1 MADTNA
7 QMEELAKILERVNY
21 DMDMFGKLTK
31 ETADAK
37 FDADVKA
44 KTGLNNATKGM
55 TALGDG
61 LAAVAGSAFSAGKA
75 MADGKKGAAA
85 FNESVDGMAKAAAAA
100 GAVLTLM
107 IPGGPLIKL
116 FFAGVTAAIGAVAAY
131 TKASNTM
138 ADQLYKT
145 YSGLSK
151 AGGSASDGMSG
162 VLKASNQLGLS
173 MEEMDGFVGQIAA
186 NSKDLAL
193 FSGSVFEGRQKI
205 GDMGEALKGSRED
218 FLKMGMSMTDV
229 SDGMLGYLK
238 IQTRLGNSQNKTTA
252 ELAEGAKKYLV
263 EQDALSK
270 LTGQTRK
277 EMEDQRERA
286 LQGEQFAAKIR
297 QLQLEG
303 EAGKKAAEELLK
315 MNAIYEAAGPKMAA
329 AFQATVTGNLS
340 NADAQAANLASNGA
354 MMETTQKVIAGQM
367 SYTDAVTVTGKAM
380 GQTADTVGVVL
391 GQFGAYNESF
401 GPINEQLK
409 LAQLAQGDIT
419 TNMAKIKEDQKK
431 ILEGGVDPM
440 LAKQALLIKTQIDA
454 NEAFKIFISN
464 GIDPAQDAMI
474 ALANATVKAGNF
486 LGEMTGSKGLIQRT
500 VDMFNA
506 KDSKELAKV
515 GGNETFGELAGG
527 AGGGIAAGMI
537 AGGLVGSIVPVVGT
551 AIGAAIGGALGA
563 WGGSKIGGTIGK
575 YVDDTTKE
583 EADKSKGKPIEK
595 RAGGGPV
602 DAKTPYL
609 IGENGPELFIPSAGG
624 DVMSNANMKALGN
637 APSTMPMSM
646 PLPAPM
652 GKTPSEMPSTDMFKD
667 TKHLFD
673 EILSTANVASKSMTT
688 GYGKLDDSFDKI
700 LSTANVASKS
710 MAAGHGDLDNS
721 FDKILST
728 VNVSSE
734 SMASGY
740 GDLDNSFDKILSTLD
755 VVSKSMTTGYR
766 ELDNSFNEI
775 TKDSLKI
782 EKLSDSDTKRA
793 EKYSIAYKSYVDL
806 KTQLMDLETPDLKTQ
821 IDLLQQKALQSSTA
835 TAGATS
841 SQQDTPATTGSGL
854 KMPTT
859 NNMPSMGGGQG
870 VKGGV
875 ASQSDLTK
883 MGLKLKT
890 GDVQAEGS
898 KIDPKII
905 DLAQQV
911 QSNMPNFSYFSGF
924 NDKFHQEKSPS
935 SSHTTGRAMD
945 FALSKEPSK
954 EEGQEI
960 VKWLKG
966 MGASVA
972 IDEYNNPSSK
982 STAGHIHAQIAG
994 YADGGVASSPQIAM
1008 VAEKGPEA
1016 MIPLVNGAIPINLN
1030 LGPSPEDDRM
1040 SKIFEA
1046 GFGELSTQ
1054 FAKLTDIDLIKSTI
1068 ADFKNGQFG
1077 LKDAQ
1082 ELLKSNSTE
1091 AKTALDDG
1099 AQKYERML
1107 ADALEKQ
1114 SVQQAEMSS
1123 RMIDALA
1130 EMIRTQKDSNSIQE
1144 RILQTSM

>member
-7 QMEELAKILERVNY
+7 QMEELGRILEQVNAEMAAY
-21 DMDMFGKLTK
+21 GRITK
-31 ETADAK
+31 QTADDK
-37 FDADVKA
+37 FDAEVKA
-44 KTGLNNATKGM
+44 KTGISNATKAM
-55 TALGDG
+55 DKFGDAVG
-61 LAAVAGSAFSAGKA
+61 YVAGAAFSAGKA
-75 MADGKKGAAA
+75 MADGKKGASA
-85 FNESVDGMAKAAAAA
+85 FNESVDDMAKAAAAA

-107 IPGGPLIKL
+107 IPGGPLLKL
-116 FFAGVTAAIGAVAAY
+116 FFAGITAAVGAVAAY
-131 TKASNTM
+131 TKATNTM

-145 YSGLSK
+145 YSGISK
-151 AGGSASDGMSG
+151 SGGAASDGMSG

-173 MEEMDGFVGQIAA
+173 MEEMDGFVGQITA

-193 FSGSVFEGRQKI
+193 FSGSVFEGRQKL
-205 GDMGEALKGSRED
+205 GDMGDALRGSRQD

-238 IQTRLGNSQNKTTA
+238 IQTRLGQSQNKTTA
-252 ELAEGAKKYLV
+252 ELADGAKKYLV

-303 EAGKKAAEELLK
+303 NDKAAQELLK
-315 MNAIYEAAGPKMAA
+315 MNSIYEAAGPKMAA
-329 AFQATVTGNLS
+329 AFQASVTGNLS
-340 NADAQAANLASNGA
+340 NADAQEANLASNGA
-354 MMETTQKVIAGQM
+354 MLETTQKVIAGQM
-367 SYTDAVTVTGKAM
+367 SYTDAVTITGTAM
-380 GQTADTVGVVL
+380 GKTADTVGVVL

-419 TNMAKIKEDQKK
+419 ANMAKIKEDQKK
-431 ILEGGVDPM
+431 VLEGGADK
-440 LAKQALLIKTQIDA
+440 LLENQARLIDTQISA
-454 NEAFKIFISN
+454 NEAFKTFISN
-464 GIDPAQDAMI
+464 GIAPAQEAMI
-474 ALANATVKAGNF
+474 KLAQATNVAGQF
-486 LGEMTGSKGLIQRT
+486 LAEMTGSKGLIQRT
-500 VDMFNA
+500 VDMINA
-506 KDSKELAKV
+506 KDSKEMAKV

-527 AGGGIAAGMI
+527 AGGGLAAGAI

-583 EADKSKGKPIEK
+583 EADKSKAKPIEK
-595 RAGGGPV
+595 RAAGGPV

-609 IGENGPELFIPSAGG
+609 IGENGPELFVPSASG
-624 DVMSNANMKALGN
+624 DIMSNSAMKSLGN
-637 APSTMPMSM
+637 AGKA
-646 PLPAPM
+646 LPAP
-652 GKTPSEMPSTDMFKD
+652 GEFKD
-667 TKHLFD
+667 TK
-673 EILSTANVASKSMTT
+673 
-688 GYGKLDDSFDKI
+688 
-700 LSTANVASKS
+700 
-710 MAAGHGDLDNS
+710 
-721 FDKILST
+721 
-728 VNVSSE
+728 
-734 SMASGY
+734 
-740 GDLDNSFDKILSTLD
+740 NSFDKILSTLN
-755 VVSKSMTTGYR
+755 VVSKSMTTGSR
-766 ELDNSFNEI
+766 ELDDSFDEI
-775 TKDSLKI
+775 VKDSDKL
-782 EKLSDSDTKRA
+782 EKLTDIDTKRA
-793 EKYSIAYKSYVDL
+793 EKYSLAYKSYIDL
-806 KTQLMDLETPDLKTQ
+806 KTQLMELETPDIKTQ
-821 IDLLQQKALQSSTA
+821 INILQQQALNAGTSVTGNNTGSANTTGTSTPGNTSA
-835 TAGATS
+835 PTS
-841 SQQDTPATTGSGL
+841 SPGTGL
-854 KMPTT
+854 KLPPAG
-859 NNMPSMGGGQG
+859 NMPSMGGAQG
-870 VKGGV
+870 LQGGV
-875 ASQSDLTK
+875 ASQNDLTK

-890 GDVQAEGS
+890 GDVQAEGA

-905 DLAQQV
+905 EMAQQV
-911 QSNMPNFSYFSGF
+911 QSNMPNFGYFSGF

-960 VKWLKG
+960 VKWLKS

-1046 GFGELSTQ
+1046 GFGELSAQ
-1054 FAKLTDIDLIKSTI
+1054 FAKLTEIDLLKSTI

-1077 LKDAQ
+1077 LEDAKD
-1082 ELLKSNSTE
+1082 LLKSNSTE

-1099 AQKYERML
+1099 AQRYERML
-1107 ADALEKQ
+1107 AEALEKQ
-1114 SVQQAEMSS
+1114 AAQQAEQSS
-1123 RMIDALA
+1123 RMIDALS